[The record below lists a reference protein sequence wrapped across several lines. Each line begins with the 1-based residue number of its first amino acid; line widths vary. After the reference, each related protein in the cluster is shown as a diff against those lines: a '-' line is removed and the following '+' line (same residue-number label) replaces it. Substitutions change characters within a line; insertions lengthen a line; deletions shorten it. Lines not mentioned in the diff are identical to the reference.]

1 MLSLD
6 AGKRVLA
13 CLSLMCQ
20 ALLTPLGRPY
30 PLGVV
35 DGGWAWVRGEKEW
48 EERWEGEMLLECQMN
63 KNK

>member
-1 MLSLD
+1 
-6 AGKRVLA
+6 
-13 CLSLMCQ
+13 MCQ

-48 EERWEGEMLLECQMN
+48 EEGWEGEMLLECQMN

>member
-1 MLSLD
+1 
-6 AGKRVLA
+6 
-13 CLSLMCQ
+13 MCQ

-35 DGGWAWVRGEKEW
+35 DGGWVWVRGEKEW
-48 EERWEGEMLLECQMN
+48 EEEGWEGEMLLECKTN